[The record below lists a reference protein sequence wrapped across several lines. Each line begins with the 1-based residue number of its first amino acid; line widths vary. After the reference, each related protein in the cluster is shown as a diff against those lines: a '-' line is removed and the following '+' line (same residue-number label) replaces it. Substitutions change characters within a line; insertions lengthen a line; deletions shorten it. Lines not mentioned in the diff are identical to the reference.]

1 MGNRTNGEKVFNQH
15 EYQKKWDKENM
26 KSINVSYKTEFVES
40 FREALKVL
48 GLKQSDVFRKAMR
61 AVIDEANQENQE
73 RLISTL
79 SSRHGK

>member
-48 GLKQSDVFRKAMR
+48 GLKQSDVIRKAMQ
-61 AVIDEANQENQE
+61 AVIDEAEKSSQEQ
-73 RLISTL
+73 
-79 SSRHGK
+79 